1 MSCLNMAAGIRL
13 GILSL
18 GHYMKNI
25 YEKMY
30 SRDNKVDLI
39 KNPRILEMVNMIDRL
54 NLKHKNILD
63 IGCYDGTFLSMIKN
77 KENYFYGLEASEYGY
92 EASLKKGI
100 AVKKFYVN
108 DEVALPYENDFF
120 ELAAAGEVIEHIYDT
135 DHFLSEVGRILKP
148 SGKFL
153 ISTPNIASFGRQLLL
168 LIGKN
173 PLLEISVEAGNAGHI
188 RYFTF
193 ETLKQMLEKNNFQIL
208 KSKSDIINFSSRG
221 KPSSK
226 FLAQAF
232 PKFGQ
237 SIICLVKKT

>member
-1 MSCLNMAAGIRL
+1 
-13 GILSL
+13 
-18 GHYMKNI
+18 MKNI

-30 SRDNKVDLI
+30 SQDNKVDLSS
-39 KNPRILEMVNMIDRL
+39 NPRILEMVNMIDGL
-54 NLKHKNILD
+54 NLKQKNILD

-77 KENYFYGLEASEYGY
+77 RENHFYGVEASSFGCE
-92 EASLKKGI
+92 ESLKKGI
-100 AVKKFYVN
+100 EVKKFYVN
-108 DEVALPYENDFF
+108 DDEILPYENVFF
-120 ELAAAGEVIEHIYDT
+120 DLVVAGEIIEHIYDT
-135 DHFLSEVGRILKP
+135 QHLLLEVHRILKP
-148 SGKFL
+148 GGKFL
-153 ISTPNIASFGRQLLL
+153 ISTPNIASFGRRLLL
-168 LIGKN
+168 LTGKN

-193 ETLKQMLEKNNFQIL
+193 ETLKQILEKNNFQIL

-237 SIICLVKKT
+237 SIIYLAKKYEGFSDYSIV